1 MPLTPIL
8 FGAVGP
14 LEDPPEMAYPR
25 LVAPWMLPPWVSRGR
40 GFVTTLLRA
49 LGDEL
54 DRVRRQHRA
63 IAEQAT
69 IPEVTFTFAEWEQQ
83 LGLPVDATIPDS
95 ARRARLLAR
104 RRGLNGLAIGAYL
117 RELVRT
123 LTSQTASP
131 SVFVEPGR
139 WTVFKLAGRGWPGD
153 AVFGEAERRLR
164 RSGPA
169 AFGNSIAA
177 WDDVLGL
184 TFGQMDPMTF
194 EALDTLS
201 WTEINGGS

>member
-1 MPLTPIL
+1 MPLTAL
-8 FGAVGP
+8 LLGDTGL
-14 LEDPPEMAYPR
+14 LEDAPAIAYPR
-25 LVAPWMLPPWVSRGR
+25 LVAPWMLPPWVSRER

-54 DRVRRQHRA
+54 DSMRRQHRA

-69 IPEVTFTFAEWEQQ
+69 IPEVTFTFADWEQQ

-123 LTSQTASP
+123 LTGQTASP
-131 SVFVEPGR
+131 TTYVEPGR
-139 WTVFKLAGRGWPGD
+139 WAVFKLAAGGWPGD
-153 AVFGEAERRLR
+153 AAFLEAERRLA

-169 AFGNSIAA
+169 AFGNHIAA

-184 TFGQMDPMTF
+184 TYSQINAMTY
-194 EALDTLS
+194 EALNLLT
-201 WTEINGGS
+201 WHEINGP